1 MEVNVAGLVTR
12 SFRVDETSQVGQAR
26 REATAL
32 AQTLAFDE
40 ASCGRVALVATELA
54 TNMVKHGRGGGL
66 QLSTVAAR
74 DGGTGVELCAID
86 DGPGFA
92 LADGLRDGYSTAGT
106 PGTGLGAIKRQA
118 QLLDAYCDAKGAI
131 VLARVFA
138 QPRAELDLPYGALR
152 VPLHNEV
159 VCGDGWHLA
168 IDAQRVTVSVID
180 GLGHGPGAA
189 DAADAGT
196 RAAALAGGEP

>member
-106 PGTGLGAIKRQA
+106 PST
-118 QLLDAYCDAKGAI
+118 
-131 VLARVFA
+131 
-138 QPRAELDLPYGALR
+138 
-152 VPLHNEV
+152 
-159 VCGDGWHLA
+159 
-168 IDAQRVTVSVID
+168 
-180 GLGHGPGAA
+180 
-189 DAADAGT
+189 
-196 RAAALAGGEP
+196 